1 MLSLR
6 SLLYLYF
13 AIFSSF
19 FSFYFFLFFFSSFL
33 LSYLHL
39 SFCLLLSFFL
49 SFFSSLCF
57 LHSFLP
63 SITSL
68 NSYHLDFYLMFFRST
83 DEQLQ
88 EMTSPANYNRYK
100 EISRPNVNK
109 IVKLGMAFRGT
120 YVQFS
125 HTYSYLHFFNPSRT
139 SWIDP

>member
-1 MLSLR
+1 MLSLP

-19 FSFYFFLFFFSSFL
+19 FSFFFFSFFFYFLFISLFLFASFFLFL
-33 LSYLHL
+33 P
-39 SFCLLLSFFL
+39 
-49 SFFSSLCF
+49 SLCF

-68 NSYHLDFYLMFFRST
+68 IFHHLDFYLMFFRST

-125 HTYSYLHFFNPSRT
+125 HTYSYLHFFNPSCT
-139 SWIDP
+139 SSIDP